1 MALCRDPCYK
11 QGDLIKKEALW
22 ILCENNGIFAGK
34 LHEIEGQYG
43 RILSR
48 LRVAQYESRDE
59 IRRTIRQLEAECR
72 GTESLLE
79 QSIADCRSPAVSA
92 LSAAQLD
99 YDQKVRH
106 ILHDELP
113 EYLHEEGNDRI
124 ADQAEAASLYGEYA
138 IDFAAQAMRH
148 AMLAALSAIDL
159 QMSCEEAAQ
168 KPAENER

>member
-1 MALCRDPCYK
+1 M
-11 QGDLIKKEALW
+11 
-22 ILCENNGIFAGK
+22 CENNGIFAGK

-48 LRVAQYESRDE
+48 LRVAQYESHDE

-92 LSAAQLD
+92 LAAAQLD

-124 ADQAEAASLYGEYA
+124 ADQAEAATCTANMPSILPPSHAACAARRAVGNRPADELRGSSA
-138 IDFAAQAMRH
+138 EID
-148 AMLAALSAIDL
+148 
-159 QMSCEEAAQ
+159 
-168 KPAENER
+168 

>member
-1 MALCRDPCYK
+1 ME
-11 QGDLIKKEALW
+11 Q
-22 ILCENNGIFAGK
+22 
-34 LHEIEGQYG
+34 QYSQM
-43 RILSR
+43 LSR
-48 LRVAQYESRDE
+48 LRMYQSKSRDE

-72 GTESLLE
+72 GTESLLK

-92 LSAAQLD
+92 LAAAQLD

-106 ILHDELP
+106 ILLDELP
-113 EYLHEEGNDRI
+113 GYLHEEGNDRI

-159 QMSCEEAAQ
+159 QMSCEKAAQ
-168 KPAENER
+168 KPTENER

>member
-1 MALCRDPCYK
+1 MCTND
-11 QGDLIKKEALW
+11 
-22 ILCENNGIFAGK
+22 GIFAGK
-34 LHEIEGQYG
+34 LYEMEQQYSQT
-43 RILSR
+43 LSC
-48 LRVAQYESRDE
+48 LHMYQSKSRDE
-59 IRRTIRQLEAECR
+59 IRQTIRQLEAECR
-72 GTESLLE
+72 ETESLLR

-92 LSAAQLD
+92 LAAAQLD

-113 EYLHEEGNDRI
+113 GYLHEEGNDRT

-138 IDFAAQAMRH
+138 IDFAAQAMQH
-148 AMLAALSAIDL
+148 ALLAALSAIGL

>member
-1 MALCRDPCYK
+1 M
-11 QGDLIKKEALW
+11 
-22 ILCENNGIFAGK
+22 CENNGIFAGK

-59 IRRTIRQLEAECR
+59 IRQLEAECR

-148 AMLAALSAIDL
+148 ALLAALSAIDL

>member
-1 MALCRDPCYK
+1 M
-11 QGDLIKKEALW
+11 
-22 ILCENNGIFAGK
+22 CENNGIFAGK

-124 ADQAEAASLYGEYA
+124 ADRFCRSGHAACAARRAVGDRPADELRGSSAETG
-138 IDFAAQAMRH
+138 
-148 AMLAALSAIDL
+148 
-159 QMSCEEAAQ
+159 
-168 KPAENER
+168 

>member
-1 MALCRDPCYK
+1 MCTND
-11 QGDLIKKEALW
+11 
-22 ILCENNGIFAGK
+22 GIFAGK
-34 LHEIEGQYG
+34 LYEMEQQYSQM
-43 RILSR
+43 LSR
-48 LRVAQYESRDE
+48 LRMYQSKSRDE

-72 GTESLLE
+72 GTESLE

-92 LSAAQLD
+92 LAAAQLD

-106 ILHDELP
+106 ILLDELP
-113 EYLHEEGNDRI
+113 GYLHEEGNDRI

>member
-1 MALCRDPCYK
+1 M
-11 QGDLIKKEALW
+11 
-22 ILCENNGIFAGK
+22 CENNGIFAGK
-34 LHEIEGQYG
+34 LYEMEQQYSQM
-43 RILSR
+43 LSR
-48 LRVAQYESRDE
+48 LRMYQSKSRDE
-59 IRRTIRQLEAECR
+59 ILRTIRQLEAECR

-113 EYLHEEGNDRI
+113 GYLHEEGNDRI

-138 IDFAAQAMRH
+138 IDFAAQAMGH
-148 AMLAALSAIDL
+148 ALLAALSAIDL

>member
-1 MALCRDPCYK
+1 M
-11 QGDLIKKEALW
+11 
-22 ILCENNGIFAGK
+22 CENNGIFAGK

-48 LRVAQYESRDE
+48 LRVAQYESHDE

-92 LSAAQLD
+92 LAAAQLD
-99 YDQKVRH
+99 YNQKVRH

-113 EYLHEEGNDRI
+113 GYLHEE
-124 ADQAEAASLYGEYA
+124 DQAEAASLYGEYA

-148 AMLAALSAIDL
+148 ALLAALSAIDL

>member
-1 MALCRDPCYK
+1 MPGNRIAAGAEHCRLPFSR
-11 QGDLIKKEALW
+11 G
-22 ILCENNGIFAGK
+22 FRAG
-34 LHEIEGQYG
+34 
-43 RILSR
+43 
-48 LRVAQYESRDE
+48 
-59 IRRTIRQLEAECR
+59 
-72 GTESLLE
+72 
-79 QSIADCRSPAVSA
+79 
-92 LSAAQLD
+92 AAQLD

-113 EYLHEEGNDRI
+113 GYLHEEGNDRI

-148 AMLAALSAIDL
+148 ALLAALSAIDL